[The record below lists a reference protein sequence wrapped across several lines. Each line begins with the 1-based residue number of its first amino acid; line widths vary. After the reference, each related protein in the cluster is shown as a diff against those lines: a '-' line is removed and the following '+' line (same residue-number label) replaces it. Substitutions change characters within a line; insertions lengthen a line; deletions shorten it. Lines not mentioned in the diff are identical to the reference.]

1 MLLQNNGGNMI
12 EELKKWL
19 RNNKTNFVT
28 EEDIET
34 SFGYLI
40 GTEVVDMDALDS
52 EIDAFVADFEA
63 KRKQKKETN

>member
-1 MLLQNNGGNMI
+1 MI

-19 RNNKTNFVT
+19 RDKRSNYVF
-28 EEDIET
+28 EEDFET
-34 SFGYLI
+34 SFGYLVS
-40 GTEVVDMDALDS
+40 TEEIDMDALDS